1 MSPLWHGH
9 RARSPMVA
17 TVVTMSPDETN
28 DRDPRIEER
37 ALLLPEE
44 RAAGSD
50 DPEAQA
56 AAILADSDERE
67 AQPGR
72 TQQESPQSPDLSAD
86 D

>member
-1 MSPLWHGH
+1 MSEP
-9 RARSPMVA
+9 
-17 TVVTMSPDETN
+17 TPDLTHDD
-28 DRDPRIEER
+28 DRDARVEER

-44 RAAGSD
+44 RAAGSA

-67 AQPGR
+67 ARPGR

>member
-1 MSPLWHGH
+1 MPTDDH
-9 RARSPMVA
+9 VDE
-17 TVVTMSPDETN
+17 PDH
-28 DRDPRIEER
+28 DRVEER

-56 AAILADSDERE
+56 AAILHDSDLRE
-67 AQPGR
+67 EQPAR
-72 TQQESPQSPDLSAD
+72 TQQDSRQSPDLSAD

>member
-1 MSPLWHGH
+1 MI
-9 RARSPMVA
+9 
-17 TVVTMSPDETN
+17 PDETEP
-28 DRDPRIEER
+28 DETETDETETDETEGRSPRVEER

-56 AAILADSDERE
+56 SAILADSDRRE
-67 AQPGR
+67 FEPER
-72 TQQESPQSPDLSAD
+72 TQQASPQSPDLD

>member
-1 MSPLWHGH
+1 M
-9 RARSPMVA
+9 
-17 TVVTMSPDETN
+17 PDDDQPTGP
-28 DRDPRIEER
+28 DRDRVEER

-56 AAILADSDERE
+56 AAILHDSDLRE
-67 AQPGR
+67 DQPGR
-72 TQQESPQSPDLSAD
+72 TQQDSPQSPDLSAD